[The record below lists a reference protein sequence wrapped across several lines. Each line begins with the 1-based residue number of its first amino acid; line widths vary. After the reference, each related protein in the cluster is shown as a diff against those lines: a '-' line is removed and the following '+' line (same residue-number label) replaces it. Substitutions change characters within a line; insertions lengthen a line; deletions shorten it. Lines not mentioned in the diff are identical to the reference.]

1 MKRSPSRAVVE
12 RLARSDVRGGA
23 RPRRP
28 TAVAI
33 RDGELAAGL
42 SRNELVLHY
51 QPIVDLRSGECRRV
65 EALLRWRHPR
75 LGLLEPG
82 DFLPFASAFIEQI
95 GVWVVRAAAAQWTE
109 WRALGPGLGIGINVS
124 APELARVDVFLE
136 ALAPFGSGSV
146 TFELTPAK
154 PTGWRVSRLAR
165 ADGLGRLLHA
175 GGLRGHG
182 RGARGGGVAQQHGG
196 HRGILR
202 QRGLSDHSGRIRPY
216 AEQRGS
222 RGLHGV

>member
-33 RDGELAAGL
+33 REGELAAAL
-42 SRNELVLHY
+42 SRSELVLHY

-75 LGLLEPG
+75 FGLLEPG
-82 DFLPFASAFIEQI
+82 DFLFLPSASALMEQI
-95 GVWVVRAAAAQWTE
+95 GVWVVRSAAAQWTE

-124 APELARVDVFLE
+124 APELRRVDAFLE
-136 ALAPFGSGSV
+136 ALAPFGSGTV
-146 TFELTPAK
+146 TFELSPVTFATVAARPAI
-154 PTGWRVSRLAR
+154 TRLA
-165 ADGLGRLLHA
+165 AA
-175 GGLRGHG
+175 G
-182 RGARGGGVAQQHGG
+182 A
-196 HRGILR
+196 
-202 QRGLSDHSGRIRPY
+202 
-216 AEQRGS
+216 
-222 RGLHGV
+222 

>member
-75 LGLLEPG
+75 LGLIEPG
-82 DFLPFASAFIEQI
+82 DFLPFASGFLDEI
-95 GVWVVRAAAAQWTE
+95 GVWVVRAAAKQWTE
-109 WRALGPGLGIGINVS
+109 WRTRGQALGIGVNL
-124 APELARVDVFLE
+124 AGPELARVDALLE
-136 ALAPFGSGSV
+136 P
-146 TFELTPAK
+146 
-154 PTGWRVSRLAR
+154 
-165 ADGLGRLLHA
+165 
-175 GGLRGHG
+175 
-182 RGARGGGVAQQHGG
+182 
-196 HRGILR
+196 
-202 QRGLSDHSGRIRPY
+202 
-216 AEQRGS
+216 
-222 RGLHGV
+222 